1 MTKIEEIEARLAVLR
16 ESIQA
21 CKTASTV
28 DFVIIREEALERALK
43 DVHRHAPSDLKLLIE
58 AVKRITAERDKAVLD
73 MSRSI
78 LRLADE
84 RDEAVNALQ
93 AEVEDRARDDE
104 IDVYVDNKHARP
116 SL

>member
-1 MTKIEEIEARLAVLR
+1 M
-16 ESIQA
+16 
-21 CKTASTV
+21 
-28 DFVIIREEALERALK
+28 IIREEALERALK